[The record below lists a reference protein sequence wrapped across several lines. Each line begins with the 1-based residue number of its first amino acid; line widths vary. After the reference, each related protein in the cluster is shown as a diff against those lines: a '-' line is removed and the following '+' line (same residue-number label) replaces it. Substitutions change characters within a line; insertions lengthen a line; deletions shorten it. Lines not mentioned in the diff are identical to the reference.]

1 MRVELQTTEHL
12 RLSDALHVFLSPDEF
27 TPSHPRI
34 TRHSLTSTPPPPTQ
48 VLRVP
53 WYEWN
58 ELGFREDE
66 RVAYLESLLL
76 RVAGLTIDEARVVP
90 GGVKLSHR
98 VQGEN
103 RRHPY
108 TGQVS
113 DGDEEDRLNP
123 PRPRR
128 GMAAFDIDK
137 SGRIVKNSPRAG
149 AGRGRYVLGEHDGS
163 RSDPKDLKS
172 VADAIFDDIV
182 ADSAFEVNEYDP
194 RNRDDA
200 NNRTAASNLGGMDGY
215 RERQRRADGKKVVVR
230 RDGSLTVTTESYD
243 PTLGTDNP
251 NGTSSPGKARRSDSR
266 PYGMDPASMGA
277 QERLDRMRRARG
289 DEDEDASTGNSSTP
303 ADMISSPKGIVEPL
317 PSRPA
322 PRARARLAPL
332 SSASKRAAV
341 SRRVVRS
348 AAPRKLGDVVDTT
361 ASVVMKTPAA
371 APKHSSNASLS
382 GLKGLGPG
390 SVAALSTLGVHTVG
404 DLAAMPDDAV
414 DEAKRSAPRLKLSH
428 LRKVARAAIE
438 PE

>member
-1 MRVELQTTEHL
+1 MHHTFSFPPTSSPRVIPT
-12 RLSDALHVFLSPDEF
+12 SDVDTRSRSFNVH
-27 TPSHPRI
+27 SH
-34 TRHSLTSTPPPPTQ
+34 PPPPPHTQ

-137 SGRIVKNSPRAG
+137 TGRIVKNSPRAG

-200 NNRTAASNLGGMDGY
+200 NNRTDASNLGGMDGY

-303 ADMISSPKGIVEPL
+303 ADKDSSPKGIVEPL

-341 SRRVVRS
+341 GRRVVRS

-361 ASVVMKTPAA
+361 AVTKTPAA
-371 APKHSSNASLS
+371 PPKHSSNASVS

-404 DLAAMPDDAV
+404 DLAAMSDDAV

>member
-1 MRVELQTTEHL
+1 M
-12 RLSDALHVFLSPDEF
+12 
-27 TPSHPRI
+27 
-34 TRHSLTSTPPPPTQ
+34 
-48 VLRVP
+48 
-53 WYEWN
+53 
-58 ELGFREDE
+58 
-66 RVAYLESLLL
+66 AYLESLLL

-137 SGRIVKNSPRAG
+137 TGRIVKNSPRAG

-200 NNRTAASNLGGMDGY
+200 NNRTDASNLGGMDGY

-289 DEDEDASTGNSSTP
+289 DEDEDASPGNSSTP
-303 ADMISSPKGIVEPL
+303 ADMDSSPKGIVEPL

-341 SRRVVRS
+341 GRRVVRS

-361 ASVVMKTPAA
+361 AVTKTPAA
-371 APKHSSNASLS
+371 APKTFVERER
-382 GLKGLGPG
+382 LGSEGFGTRVRGGVVDARG
-390 SVAALSTLGVHTVG
+390 SHGG
-404 DLAAMPDDAV
+404 
-414 DEAKRSAPRLKLSH
+414 
-428 LRKVARAAIE
+428 
-438 PE
+438 

>member
-1 MRVELQTTEHL
+1 MHFTFSFHPTSSPRVIPESLDIH
-12 RLSDALHVFLSPDEF
+12 
-27 TPSHPRI
+27 SH
-34 TRHSLTSTPPPPTQ
+34 PPPPTQ

-303 ADMISSPKGIVEPL
+303 ADMNSSPKGIVEPL

-361 ASVVMKTPAA
+361 ASVVMKTPG
-371 APKHSSNASLS
+371 APETTAETKVRMS
-382 GLKGLGPG
+382 G
-390 SVAALSTLGVHTVG
+390 
-404 DLAAMPDDAV
+404 
-414 DEAKRSAPRLKLSH
+414 PR
-428 LRKVARAAIE
+428 
-438 PE
+438 

>member
-1 MRVELQTTEHL
+1 M
-12 RLSDALHVFLSPDEF
+12 
-27 TPSHPRI
+27 
-34 TRHSLTSTPPPPTQ
+34 
-48 VLRVP
+48 
-53 WYEWN
+53 
-58 ELGFREDE
+58 
-66 RVAYLESLLL
+66 AYLESLLL

-137 SGRIVKNSPRAG
+137 TGRIVKNSPRAG

-200 NNRTAASNLGGMDGY
+200 NNRTDASNLGGMDGY

-289 DEDEDASTGNSSTP
+289 DEDDDASTGNSSTP
-303 ADMISSPKGIVEPL
+303 ADTDSSPKGIVEPL

-341 SRRVVRS
+341 GRRVVRS

-361 ASVVMKTPAA
+361 AVTKAPAA
-371 APKHSSNASLS
+371 APKKHSSNASVS

-404 DLAAMPDDAV
+404 DLAAMSDDAV
-414 DEAKRSAPRLKLSH
+414 DEAKRSAPRLKLLH

>member
-1 MRVELQTTEHL
+1 MHFTFCFPRRANPE
-12 RLSDALHVFLSPDEF
+12 ASPNHSTF
-27 TPSHPRI
+27 THI
-34 TRHSLTSTPPPPTQ
+34 HSTFTHIHPPPPTQ

-137 SGRIVKNSPRAG
+137 TGRIVKNSPRAG

-182 ADSAFEVNEYDP
+182 ADSALEVNEYDP

-200 NNRTAASNLGGMDGY
+200 NNRTDASNLGGMDGY

-251 NGTSSPGKARRSDSR
+251 NGSSSPGKARRSDSR

-289 DEDEDASTGNSSTP
+289 DEDEDASAGNSSTP
-303 ADMISSPKGIVEPL
+303 ADIDSSPKGIVEPL

-341 SRRVVRS
+341 GRRVVRS

-361 ASVVMKTPAA
+361 AVTKAPAA
-371 APKHSSNASLS
+371 APAKHSSNASVS

-404 DLAAMPDDAV
+404 DLAAMSDDAV